1 MTIQPHPIKINLN
14 KVHALINVKLVLQK
28 LLIALKTVKS
38 VKMDQMTMLVL
49 KIFIPLVMLNVVT
62 A

>member
-1 MTIQPHPIKINLN
+1 
-14 KVHALINVKLVLQK
+14 
-28 LLIALKTVKS
+28 VKS

>member
-1 MTIQPHPIKINLN
+1 MPIQPHPIKINLN